1 MLRMP
6 LSSSPA
12 SLPAG
17 SIRRLVRLVVLLLT
31 CAVIAPV
38 SRSHAQVVG
47 PRGGDLPE
55 EHRVQVFYSLRRQ
68 SAQLPMVRRAISI
81 DLQQAPIGVALERVA
96 RSVGLRLTYSID
108 ILPQERTVSLQ
119 ARRIAVGAALLE
131 ILDGTELDIMI
142 SPEGDAVVV
151 R

>member
-1 MLRMP
+1 MP

-12 SLPAG
+12 SFHAG
-17 SIRRLVRLVVLLLT
+17 ILHRSVRIALMLLT
-31 CAVIAPV
+31 CVVVAPLANGHGQAVG
-38 SRSHAQVVG
+38 S
-47 PRGGDLPE
+47 GGTIHPD

-108 ILPQERTVSLQ
+108 ILPKQRTVSLQ
-119 ARRIAVGAALLE
+119 ARRMAVGTALLE

-142 SPEGDAVVV
+142 SPDGDAVVV